1 MSAMSVVLTH
11 LPLALDFSALSDQE
25 FLAGVGVI
33 AGIYF
38 LVALGLQLNVGYT
51 GITNFGQ
58 AGFMAVGA
66 YTMAILVLKAGFS
79 FWLSL
84 PLAVGAA
91 VVFGLIIGLP
101 SLRLRADYFAI
112 ATIAMAEVVRL
123 FAQNARGLTGGN
135 QGLFCNSSGAC
146 YDDAWRNVSNSIND
160 FLQNLGWNGTDPT
173 NSWSQPDALMP
184 LLIVVWVTAVLV
196 AAGLTYVT
204 KTPWGRVLRAV
215 REDEDAARALGKNTL
230 AYKLQSLAISG
241 AIGAIAGFFLALDLA
256 TVHPED
262 YEPLVT
268 FFAYGVLIL
277 GGLASYWGVA
287 VGSLIF
293 WVVLEGT
300 RFVSLPDPPFTE
312 TRIAALRFAIV
323 GLVLILLM
331 AFRPQGMFG
340 KKEEMVL
347 GE

>member
-1 MSAMSVVLTH
+1 MEI
-11 LPLALDFSALSDQE
+11 PLALDLNSLTDQG
-25 FLAGVGVI
+25 FLVGVGVL
-33 AGIYF
+33 AGIYAI
-38 LVALGLQLNVGYT
+38 VALGLQLNVGYT
-51 GITNFGQ
+51 GINNFGQ
-58 AGFMAVGA
+58 AAFMAVGA

-79 FWLSL
+79 FWLAL
-84 PLAVGAA
+84 PLAVIAA
-91 VVFGLIIGLP
+91 MLFGLLIGLP

-135 QGLFCNSSGAC
+135 QGLFCDSSGAC
-146 YDDAWRNVSNSIND
+146 FDDSWRQVSTSIND
-160 FLQNLGWNGTDPT
+160 FFENLGWNSTDPT
-173 NSWSQPDALMP
+173 ASWGQPDALIP
-184 LLIVVWVTAVLV
+184 LLLVVAVSLV
-196 AAGLTYVT
+196 VLSLALIYITGS
-204 KTPWGRVLRAV
+204 PWGRVLRAI

-256 TVHPED
+256 TVHPQD

-277 GGLASYWGVA
+277 GGLGSYWGVT
-287 VGSLIF
+287 VGSVILWF
-293 WVVLEGT
+293 LLEAT
-300 RFVSLPDPPFTE
+300 RFVDLPDPPFTE